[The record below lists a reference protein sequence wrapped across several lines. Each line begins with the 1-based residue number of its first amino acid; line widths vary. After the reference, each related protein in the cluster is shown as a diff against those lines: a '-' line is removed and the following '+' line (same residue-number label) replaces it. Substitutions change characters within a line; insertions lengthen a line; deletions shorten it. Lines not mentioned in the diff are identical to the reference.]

1 MSQLLYT
8 AISLVLRNHLQETTA
23 SNVKYGT
30 QCHRVDNSPLWGLLD
45 PQSLCPTDSLSSQY
59 YTFVICILHILV
71 NVHGAYGEQK
81 NGPNFLVPM
90 FQQLILKSDMLRTHT
105 SQPFQ
110 ELDDT
115 QTHMI
120 VHLTEVA
127 KKMLQSLKNND
138 AIKMFR
144 SLQGRHF
151 SYYKLSSVLHQKH

>member
-1 MSQLLYT
+1 MSQLLYI
-8 AISLVLRNHLQETTA
+8 AISLVPGNHLQEATA

-30 QCHRVDNSPLWGLLD
+30 QCHKVDNSPLWGLLG
-45 PQSLCPTDSLSSQY
+45 PQRLCPTDTLSSQY
-59 YTFVICILHILV
+59 YTFVICILHILI
-71 NVHGAYGEQK
+71 NIHGAYGEQK
-81 NGPNFLVPM
+81 NGPNFLVPV
-90 FQQLILKSDMLRTHT
+90 FQQLILKPDMLRTHT

>member
-1 MSQLLYT
+1 MLNMVPNATQQT
-8 AISLVLRNHLQETTA
+8 TVLC
-23 SNVKYGT
+23 G
-30 QCHRVDNSPLWGLLD
+30 GLLD
-45 PQSLCPTDSLSSQY
+45 PQSLCPTDTLSSQY
-59 YTFVICILHILV
+59 YIFVIYTLHILIK
-71 NVHGAYGEQK
+71 VHGAYGEQK
-81 NGPNFLVPM
+81 NGPNFLVPV
-90 FQQLILKSDMLRTHT
+90 FQQLILKPDMLCTHT
-105 SQPFQ
+105 LQPFH

-151 SYYKLSSVLHQKH
+151 SHYKLSSVLHQKH

>member
-1 MSQLLYT
+1 MLNMVPNATQQT
-8 AISLVLRNHLQETTA
+8 IVLCGV
-23 SNVKYGT
+23 SWI
-30 QCHRVDNSPLWGLLD
+30 HRVFFPLTLLV
-45 PQSLCPTDSLSSQY
+45 SQY
-59 YTFVICILHILV
+59 YTFVICTLHILIK
-71 NVHGAYGEQK
+71 VHGAYEEQK
-81 NGPNFLVPM
+81 NGPNFLVPV
-90 FQQLILKSDMLRTHT
+90 FQQLIFKPDMLCTHT
-105 SQPFQ
+105 LQPFH

-151 SYYKLSSVLHQKH
+151 SHYKLSSVLHQKH